1 MLRGSGGCR
10 WRRAADV
17 HIRDIGAV
25 RGLAAEQAAAGRD
38 GRVPAG
44 ARAQGN
50 AGGAA
55 PRPAAPAPG
64 ARARPRALAAPPHAL
79 PRVGAAAPPQLPGGA
94 AVPQLLLSV
103 SAGGGARRPPDLCPP
118 FLSQL
123 EPAAAEDGRGD
134 ADEA

>member
-1 MLRGSGGCR
+1 MRGGCR

-17 HIRDIGAV
+17 HVRDPGAV

-38 GRVPAG
+38 GGVPAG

-64 ARARPRALAAPPHAL
+64 APRARGVAAPPGAL

-103 SAGGGARRPPDLCPP
+103 RRAAARGPAPSVPP

-123 EPAAAEDGRGD
+123 EPAAEDGRGD

>member
-1 MLRGSGGCR
+1 MVTGRGGCR

-17 HIRDIGAV
+17 HVRDAGAV
-25 RGLAAEQAAAGRD
+25 RGLAAEQAATGRA

-64 ARARPRALAAPPHAL
+64 VRSRARALAAPPHAL
-79 PRVGAAAPPQLPGGA
+79 PRVGPAAPPQLPGGVA
-94 AVPQLLLSV
+94 LPQLLLSD
-103 SAGGGARRPPDLCPP
+103 SAGGGARRPPHLCPP

-123 EPAAAEDGRGD
+123 EPAAEEDGQGD